1 MSSGKCYKKLGTGV
15 KSSSILIVIQIN
27 LSLCLCLSVSV
38 SLSLP
43 LSLSLSL
50 CLSRSL
56 SLSLTHTHTHTHTF
70 FVSFRTDWTNLR
82 AKSLMLHQLRKSKLR
97 YDGRNNTWQAALRH
111 YLRYSLRE
119 KLRRKR
125 KYKCIKVLNIKW
137 KTTKTAEDN

>member
-27 LSLCLCLSVSV
+27 LSLCLCLSVSAT
-38 SLSLP
+38 LC
-43 LSLSLSL
+43 L
-50 CLSRSL
+50 CLSVSLARSL
-56 SLSLTHTHTHTHTF
+56 SHTHTHTHTF

-97 YDGRNNTWQAALRH
+97 YDGRNNTWQAVLRH